1 MSKIKKIFRLIPP
14 RIWHI
19 SGFVLVLALLIIISY
34 QLAYAHKIFP
44 GIKLAG
50 HPVGNQSSS
59 ETQKNLEKLVG
70 AALKNQGELTII
82 NNGQEFSLNLNEINL
97 NYKIKESVNQAYLFG
112 RSSHGLK
119 NWQNKIK
126 AWKEGANLPLDYQLD
141 WNLLQTKVAS
151 LAAQVSIPAIEPTI
165 EINSQPSRIT
175 VNPGQSGRQLDQR
188 SFNSILS
195 QKIATLD
202 FSPWSLPFL
211 TISPALTEEEVAK
224 ITQEAKKLLEKK
236 LILAWNGKTWALEEK
251 ELINFLSFSGGF
263 DRFKISQYVLE
274 LTDSINQPPEN
285 ATFQFEGG
293 RVVEFRPAK
302 DGQNLKQAETIQLII
317 DFLENPLPEK
327 TINLPI
333 AFTKPT
339 VTTADVND
347 LGIKELVGLGESWFK
362 GSIASRIHNLKLASS
377 KLNGELIAPGEV
389 FSFNQK
395 IGDISEA
402 TGYKKAYIIKEGRT
416 VLDDGGGVCQV
427 STTLFRAALAAGLP
441 LLERQAHAYRVSY
454 YEINAAVGLD
464 ATVYAPTADL
474 KFKNDTPAHILIQTK
489 FDPVNKKLSFELYGT
504 ADGRQ
509 TEISQSRIWEQT
521 PPPPALYRDD
531 PTLPP
536 GTIKQIDWA
545 AWGAK
550 VAFDWKVTRG
560 DKVLQERTFY
570 SHYKPWQAIYLVGTK
585 PN

>member
-1 MSKIKKIFRLIPP
+1 MSKIKKLLRLIPP
-14 RIWHI
+14 RAWHVA
-19 SGFVLVLALLIIISY
+19 GFFLALALLIIIPY
-34 QLAYAHKIFP
+34 QLAYAQKIFP

-50 HPVGNQSSS
+50 YPVGNQSLS
-59 ETQKNLEKLVG
+59 EAQENLEKLLN
-70 AALKNQGELTII
+70 AALKNQEKITVISS
-82 NNGQEFSLNLNEINL
+82 GQELSLNLNEINL
-97 NYKIKESVNQAYLFG
+97 NYKTKESVNQAYFFG
-112 RSSHGLK
+112 RSSHNLK
-119 NWQNKIK
+119 DWQNRIK
-126 AWKEGANLPLDYQLD
+126 AWKEGVNLPLDYQLD

-151 LAAQVSIPAIEPTI
+151 LAAQVNIPAIEPTI
-165 EINSQPSRIT
+165 EISSQPPRIT
-175 VNPGQSGRQLDQR
+175 VNPGQPGRQLDQR

-202 FSPWSLPFL
+202 FSPWSLPLL
-211 TISPALTEEEVAK
+211 TISPALTEKEVAK

-236 LILAWNGKTWALEEK
+236 LILTWNSKTWALEER
-251 ELINFLSFSGGF
+251 ELINLLSFSGGF

-274 LTDSINQPPEN
+274 LTDSINKPPEN
-285 ATFQFEGG
+285 ATFQFESG
-293 RVVEFRPAK
+293 RVTEFRPAK
-302 DGQNLKQAETIQLII
+302 DGQDLKQAETIQLII
-317 DFLENPLPEK
+317 SFLNNPLPEK

-347 LGIKELVGLGESWFK
+347 LGIKELVGLGVSWFE
-362 GSIASRIHNLKLASS
+362 GSIASRIHNLKLASN

-395 IGDISEA
+395 IGDVSEA

-416 VLDDGGGVCQV
+416 VLGDGGGVCQV

-441 LLERQAHAYRVSY
+441 ILERQAHAYRVSY

-474 KFKNDTPAHILIQTK
+474 KFKNDTPAYILIQTK
-489 FDPVNKKLSFELYGT
+489 FDPVNKKINFELYGT

-509 TEISQSRIWEQT
+509 AEISKSRIWEQT
-521 PPPPALYRDD
+521 PPPPALYQDD
-531 PTLPP
+531 PALPP

-560 DKVLQERTFY
+560 DEVLQERTFY